1 MNEKELK
8 CEYCG
13 INIKESD
20 YKCPNCGANCTH
32 IINEYKK
39 LKKQEDEE
47 KRKERIE
54 YSKKIQKSINRSAGT
69 VLVVASVI
77 IVSILG
83 LVVFSIFKQ
92 VTNKDNNVFESFEKS
107 TNEDSN
113 KKVTVKYQE
122 KAKTNDIIVTL
133 DSYEL
138 FEYKSDNFPE
148 HYNTKDGYQKIAFHF
163 IIENLSNETFNTTFD
178 GKVSLTA
185 DDYKVS
191 STSMEKC
198 VFCYT
203 AVGKDNYESI
213 QNTEIASS
221 EKLQGY
227 VGFEVPKDKKNLKFK
242 FGDYIFIPMDNP
254 VYQG

>member
-1 MNEKELK
+1 MGYPRALMSRQFRYSVNSGTPSNIRSLRKKDFCTSFRDIFSITSRRMSPRVML
-8 CEYCG
+8 CG
-13 INIKESD
+13 LNM
-20 YKCPNCGANCTH
+20 
-32 IINEYKK
+32 
-39 LKKQEDEE
+39 
-47 KRKERIE
+47 
-54 YSKKIQKSINRSAGT
+54 
-69 VLVVASVI
+69 ASVI

-242 FGDYIFIPMDNP
+242 FGDYIFITMDNP